1 MRLEDFLKRANGGCV
16 MASTN
21 IPLANTNGG
30 LPGKSGDG
38 GVSNDVDIRPIKID
52 IPSSYDWLWW
62 VLGAAVLAVAVVA
75 GNSTLIP
82 ARSVEDAKPSDG
94 RRSDRFEVWIADQ
107 SDTRPGFGGQLLIF
121 DGEDLMGRRPGK
133 AAPAVRLDL
142 GADTA
147 DLCRAETGRN
157 PVRPHMILFNQEH
170 THAVLSFV
178 ASGHVVIFDAETR
191 VPLNCFET
199 TVSETT
205 GTRQVET

>member
-1 MRLEDFLKRANGGCV
+1 MKR
-16 MASTN
+16 
-21 IPLANTNGG
+21 PF
-30 LPGKSGDG
+30 
-38 GVSNDVDIRPIKID
+38 
-52 IPSSYDWLWW
+52 

-178 ASGHVVIFDAETR
+178 ASGHVLIMEAAATNIDAMGVERADVHALTIR
-191 VPLNCFET
+191 VPPRKRH
-199 TVSETT
+199 
-205 GTRQVET
+205 GRH